1 MGVESEKFETS
12 VPSSE
17 NQNFNWSRTGEGILY
32 GINFRYIYGIFF
44 INTQKCVLYGLSDPA
59 SNQRQMVINV
69 HFKSFFNR

>member
-32 GINFRYIYGIFF
+32 GINFRYIYGFF
-44 INTQKCVLYGLSDPA
+44 LFHKYSKVCPVRAFGSGE
-59 SNQRQMVINV
+59 
-69 HFKSFFNR
+69 